1 MRSVAFG
8 GLAAGQDDH
17 PPVDPPDVTA
27 LAAVVL
33 EVPIEPEA
41 WVWSSR
47 HPGIVLNE
55 IVLFNIV
62 IDATN
67 EGGDHGRI

>member
-33 EVPIEPEA
+33 EVAIVGAYIAEY
-41 WVWSSR
+41 SR
-47 HPGIVLNE
+47 VGKVE
-55 IVLFNIV
+55 DGWQERLFNLFWPLV
-62 IDATN
+62 RA
-67 EGGDHGRI
+67 